1 MAVPE
6 YGQEFLI
13 CDLRWIV
20 VNLDRLRMTVEV
32 VVCGVIDASTS
43 VTDAGADYSVNTPE
57 PGVRSPESAQ
67 GEGSGFSCHRR
78 GGIYRRYSDVR
89 NTPIIC

>member
-6 YGQEFLI
+6 NDQEFLV
-13 CDLRWIV
+13 CDLSWIV
-20 VNLDRLRMTVEV
+20 VNLDRLRMAVQI
-32 VVCGVIDASTS
+32 VIGRVTGATASVSDT
-43 VTDAGADYSVNTPE
+43 GADYSIDTPE

-67 GEGSGFSCHRR
+67 GEGSSFSPHRR

-89 NTPIIC
+89 NTPSIC